1 MTSGEPDFTKRM
13 VGKLDHWWIKGVELK
28 DPTESACLPI
38 SIEHI
43 VRISHEQI
51 LGTALK
57 TPTFAQCV
65 PTSIENDALAYDTV
79 NDRFK
84 VDIEAMS
91 VGTLITDITD
101 DWTRQ
106 LGLVDLSRV
115 LGAALSH
122 SNPVIVRL
130 TNGTAFI
137 DPKDIRALT
146 SSDIVTVYGSQT
158 QALLQRATTYDSLV
172 QLRHEGVEI
181 NPQTIRALTSTD
193 IITAYGSLDA
203 LQQRATTKEL
213 IVQIQHQGVEKDP
226 TQIRALTNSDVVT
239 VEQATPASLTA
250 TVTQAAKDR
259 TITDVSHDGTA
270 VDLSHTF
277 AAAGSWEA
285 HSVTADKKVR
295 VLFISLELSADVALG
310 YRFTNTGTIYYLR
323 TTAGAYVSNLVFC
336 TNIGAVDA
344 DLFIYASAACVIKG
358 YAMIEE
364 V

>member
-1 MTSGEPDFTKRM
+1 MTSGEQDFTKRM
-13 VGKLDHWWIKGVELK
+13 RGTVQIQLQLGVDLK
-28 DPTESACLPI
+28 TPIIPDTIPI
-38 SIEHI
+38 SVENTVPINHME
-43 VRISHEQI
+43 I
-51 LGTALK
+51 LGVALK
-57 TPTFAQCV
+57 TPTFAECV
-65 PTSIENDALAYDTV
+65 PTSIENDAIAYDVV

-91 VGTLITDITD
+91 VGTLQVDITD
-101 DWTRQ
+101 EWTRQ
-106 LGLVDLSRV
+106 LGLIDLSRV
-115 LGAALSH
+115 LGTALSH

-146 SSDIVTVYGSQT
+146 SS
-158 QALLQRATTYDSLV
+158 
-172 QLRHEGVEI
+172 
-181 NPQTIRALTSTD
+181 D

-259 TITDVSHDGTA
+259 TITDVAHDGTA

-344 DLFIYASAACVIKG
+344 DLFIYASGACDIKG